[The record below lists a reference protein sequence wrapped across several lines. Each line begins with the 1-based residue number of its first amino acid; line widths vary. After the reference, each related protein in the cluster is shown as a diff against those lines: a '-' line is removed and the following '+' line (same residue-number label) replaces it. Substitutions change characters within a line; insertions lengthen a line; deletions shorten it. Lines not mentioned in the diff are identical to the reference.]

1 MAQDFRRHTAA
12 PTQANTTVS
21 VYTADSNDCIV
32 GIHGANVAATQI
44 TISVWVRLS
53 GTSTDM
59 YLIKDAPI
67 PVGSS
72 LSIDGK
78 FNVAS
83 GDILRVSTDTAN
95 GLNLFV
101 SLVDEIST

>member
-1 MAQDFRRHTAA
+1 MTGVPKDTSFKASSDVLFNWKVPYATIS
-12 PTQANTTVS
+12 TVS
-21 VYTADSNDCIV
+21 FR
-32 GIHGANVAATQI
+32 AATQI
-44 TISVWVRLS
+44 TMSVWVRLS
-53 GTSTDM
+53 GTSTDI

-101 SLVDEIST
+101 SLVDEISA